1 MFRFNKYYFLAAVLL
16 FAIEVLIAL
25 FAHDNFVRPY
35 VGDAL
40 VVILIY
46 CFIKSFLNLPEVA
59 LALGVLIFSF
69 TIEFLQYIKIV
80 ELLGLEKSTLARTV
94 IGTSFAW
101 VDILAYVAGFGV
113 VLIAERYIWKRQLV

>member
-25 FAHDNFVRPY
+25 FVHDSFVRPY

-40 VVILIY
+40 AVILIY

-59 LALGVLIFSF
+59 LALGGLIFSF
-69 TIEFLQYIKIV
+69 MIEFLQYIKIV
-80 ELLGLEKSTLARTV
+80 NLLGLEKSTLARTV

-101 VDILAYVAGFGV
+101 VDILAYAVGFGV